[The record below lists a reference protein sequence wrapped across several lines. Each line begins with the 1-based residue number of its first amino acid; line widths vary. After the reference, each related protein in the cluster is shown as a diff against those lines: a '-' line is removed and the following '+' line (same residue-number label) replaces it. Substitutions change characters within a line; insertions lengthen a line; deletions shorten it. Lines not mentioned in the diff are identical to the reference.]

1 MSMRIAYVGRRLASS
16 FAAFLVSLLL
26 IAWGALHLDTEYGTG
41 FFYRYSDLEILV
53 SLLSIPAVIAGTIF
67 FLTGCS
73 TSVSKAERAVLE
85 SSGVV
90 SQPFRAQVVGVQWL
104 NPLVRRDYPT
114 EWQLLWTLGL
124 AAPNGD
130 DYKVKTKSQKFTTV
144 QPVASIVST
153 WDGRVTF
160 TRFLGGYVREVLL
173 PFRHRYAASP
183 TYFYTVQPESQKLW
197 RELAG
202 IHIELAIPARQDLNP
217 VEAASIVQKA
227 IISQFGIGGRPSI
240 SSRSTPPDVR
250 VSAGNSNIGFTS
262 LSAAL
267 DYLQSHPSE
276 TVWAMTWDAPEH
288 PRDER
293 MSENIVILILAGS
306 NFDTER
312 EHLAWIG
319 RPATRNAKD
328 FEVQPGQ
335 PRLVQAWRAAIDEA
349 AYNAGRPLTDVG
361 YLIHDAGKASD
372 AAGKRIAT
380 LGQALGEPLPE
391 FDILKQGFNN
401 TALMGDTGAG
411 TALTNVALAIAY
423 AHHKGTSVLVA
434 GTAEADTAAAVVVTP
449 PARARVLDPSKDWFR
464 ARGERNAYLP
474 WWGLRRDVDWSQL
487 MQGFSE

>member
-1 MSMRIAYVGRRLASS
+1 LVLTTW
-16 FAAFLVSLLL
+16 AALQFETKY
-26 IAWGALHLDTEYGTG
+26 GAG
-41 FFYRYSDLEILV
+41 FFSNYSDLEILV
-53 SLLSIPAVIAGTIF
+53 RLLTISALIATTVF
-67 FLTGCS
+67 YLTGCS
-73 TSVSKAERAVLE
+73 TKGPSSAGMVLE
-85 SSGVV
+85 SAAAPSE
-90 SQPFRAQVVGVQWL
+90 PFRAQVVGLQWM

-114 EWQLLWTLGL
+114 EWQLLWTLGV
-124 AAPNGD
+124 AEPNKND
-130 DYKVKTKSQKFTTV
+130 DMVRTEPKSFGTV
-144 QPVASIVST
+144 QPVTSIVST

-183 TYFYTVQPESQKLW
+183 TYFYTVQPTSQKQW

-202 IHIELAIPARQDLNP
+202 IHIELAIPDRRDL
-217 VEAASIVQKA
+217 VAEDAKSIVQKA
-227 IISQFGIGGRPSI
+227 VVSTFDIGGSPSV
-240 SSRSTPPDVR
+240 SSRNTPPDVSI
-250 VSAGNSNIGFTS
+250 SAGNANVGFTS

-293 MSENIVILILAGS
+293 MSENFVILILAGP
-306 NFDTER
+306 NYDTER
-312 EHLAWIG
+312 EPLAWIG

-328 FEVQPGQ
+328 FEIQSGQ
-335 PRLVQAWRAAIDEA
+335 PRLVQAWRAVMEA
-349 AYNAGRPLTDVG
+349 AASNAGRPLTDVG

-372 AAGKRIAT
+372 AAGKRLAT

-423 AHHKGTSVLVA
+423 AHHKGTPVLVA
-434 GTAEADTAAAVVVTP
+434 GTTEADTAAAVVVTP
-449 PARARVLDPSKDWFR
+449 PARTRVFDPAKDWFR

-474 WWGLRRDVDWSQL
+474 WWGLRRDVDWSRY
-487 MQGFSE
+487 MQGYSE